1 MENKLSQETNALLNA
16 TNDKILWAGSSKNFS
31 LFSPF
36 AKKSTITRWIICLV
50 LFIGLGAFYYFFTV
64 NTEAF
69 NPIVF
74 IVLFVVLAVISIL
87 PFTDRNLVLKQC
99 HYYITEK
106 RIIFQRDG
114 MADTI
119 LSRPGLMVNISPERD
134 GCVSVAFGSV
144 AKAPESRLFRMSF
157 NPDSTLTT
165 GITTGCVFL
174 NVEYTDELKAIL
186 K

>member
-1 MENKLSQETNALLNA
+1 MENKLSKETNAILEA
-16 TNDKILWAGSSKNFS
+16 TNDKILWDGSSKKFS
-31 LFSPF
+31 LFSPI

-50 LFIGLGAFYYFFTV
+50 LFVVLSAVYYFATMKTEVYNPTV
-64 NTEAF
+64 
-69 NPIVF
+69 I
-74 IVLFVVLAVISIL
+74 IVLFIVFAVIAIL
-87 PFTDRNLVLKQC
+87 PFTDRNLVLNQC

-106 RIIFQRDG
+106 RVIFQRDS

-119 LSRPGLMVNISPERD
+119 LSRTGLNVNITPERD
-134 GCVSVAFGSV
+134 GCVSIGFGSS
-144 AKAPESRLFRMSF
+144 AKAPESKLFRKSF

-174 NVEYTDELKAIL
+174 NVEYTDELKSIL